1 VQRSILEQQAAGARV
16 IRAPRPAARRRRR
29 IGHQVWGPLYAL
41 PAAALIIIFI
51 GYPLGSI
58 VYHAFTQWDGLSAPQ
73 WVGLHNFSVLLHDPI
88 FRTALKNNL
97 LFAIS
102 VPIQLVVPLGLAY
115 LIHERIP
122 GWRFFRFT
130 FFLPAVLSTV
140 IVGILASFVLQLNG
154 PLNEVLGT
162 IGLHSLEN
170 NWLASAGTSIPMIIV
185 VVVWANFGYNVLIY
199 LGGLS
204 TIDPSLAEAARIDGA
219 TGWQVLRHV
228 YIPNLRRVM
237 ELVLVINTVTAFA
250 YMFAY
255 IYTITNGGPGF
266 DTYTSEFYIYTQAFT
281 EQNLGY
287 ASALGMVLTI
297 ILASIGYIQIRALTK
312 GRG

>member
-1 VQRSILEQQAAGARV
+1 VRG
-16 IRAPRPAARRRRR
+16 RR
-29 IGHQVWGPLYAL
+29 IGEQVWGPLYAL
-41 PAAALIIIFI
+41 PAVLVVLAFL

-58 VYHAFTQWDGLSAPQ
+58 AYHAFTRWDGLSSPQ
-73 WVGLHNFSVLLHDPI
+73 WVGFHNFGVLINDPI
-88 FRTALKNNL
+88 FRNALRNNL

-102 VPIQLVVPLGLAY
+102 VPIQLVVPLGLAF
-115 LIHERIP
+115 LIHNRIR

-140 IVGILASFVLQLNG
+140 VVGILASFVLQLDG
-154 PLNEVLGT
+154 PLNQALG
-162 IGLHSLEN
+162 ILGLHSLEN
-170 NWLASAGTSIPMIIV
+170 NWLGSASTSIPMIIL

-199 LGGLS
+199 LGGMS
-204 TIDPSLAEAARIDGA
+204 TIEPSLAEAARIDGA
-219 TGWQVLRHV
+219 TGWQVLRHI

-266 DTYTSEFYIYTQAFT
+266 DTYVSEFYIYSQAFT
-281 EQNLGY
+281 QQNLGY
-287 ASALGMVLTI
+287 ASAIGLVLTI

-312 GRG
+312 GRS

>member
-1 VQRSILEQQAAGARV
+1 MQNPPILENGAGARV
-16 IRAPRPAARRRRR
+16 IRASGPIPRRRRLSE
-29 IGHQVWGPLYAL
+29 QVWGPLYAL
-41 PAAALIIIFI
+41 PAILLILAFL

-58 VYHAFTQWDGLSAPQ
+58 VYHAFTRWDGLSAPQ
-73 WVGLHNFSVLLHDPI
+73 WVGLHNFRALVDDPI
-88 FRTALKNNL
+88 FRKAVLNNVF
-97 LFAIS
+97 FAIS
-102 VPIQLVVPLGLAY
+102 VPIQLVVPLGLAF

-140 IVGILASFVLQLNG
+140 IVGILASFALQLDG
-154 PLNEVLGT
+154 PLNQALGT
-162 IGLHSLEN
+162 LGLHSLEH
-170 NWLASAGTSIPMIIV
+170 NWLASAGTSIPMIIL

-199 LGGLS
+199 LGGMS
-204 TIDPSLAEAARIDGA
+204 TIEPSLAEAARIDGA
-219 TGWQVLRHV
+219 RSWQVLRHV

-266 DTYTSEFYIYTQAFT
+266 DTYTSEFYIYIQAFT

-287 ASALGMVLTI
+287 ASALGLVMIVL
-297 ILASIGYIQIRALTK
+297 LAGIGYLQIRALTK
-312 GRG
+312 GRS

>member
-1 VQRSILEQQAAGARV
+1 M
-16 IRAPRPAARRRRR
+16 
-29 IGHQVWGPLYAL
+29 WGILYAL
-41 PAAALIIIFI
+41 PAALLIVAFV
-51 GYPLGSI
+51 GYPLGS
-58 VYHAFTQWDGLSAPQ
+58 VAYHAFTRWDGLSPAH
-73 WVGLHNFSVLLHDPI
+73 WVGFHNFSVLVNDPI
-88 FRTALKNNL
+88 FRKALRNNL

-102 VPIQLVVPLGLAY
+102 VPIQLVVPLGLAF

-140 IVGILASFVLQLNG
+140 VVGILASFVLQLDG
-154 PLNEVLGT
+154 PLNEALRAL
-162 IGLHSLEN
+162 GLHSLQR
-170 NWLASAGTSIPMIIV
+170 NWLSSAGTSIPMIIL

-199 LGGLS
+199 LGGMS
-204 TIDPSLAEAARIDGA
+204 TIDPSLGEAARIDGA
-219 TGWQVLRHV
+219 TSWQVLRHV
-228 YIPNLRRVM
+228 YVPNLRRVM

-266 DTYTSEFYIYTQAFT
+266 DTYVSEFYIYSQAFT

-287 ASALGMVLTI
+287 ASAIGLVLTI
-297 ILASIGYIQIRALTK
+297 ILASIGYFQIRVLT
-312 GRG
+312 RTSS

>member
-1 VQRSILEQQAAGARV
+1 VA
-16 IRAPRPAARRRRR
+16 RAPQPTARRRR
-29 IGHQVWGPLYAL
+29 IPEQVWGPLYAL
-41 PAAALIIIFI
+41 PAAALIVAFL

-58 VYHAFTQWDGLSAPQ
+58 AYHALTRWDGLSPPQ
-73 WVGLHNFSVLLHDPI
+73 WVGLHNFSVLVNDPI
-88 FRTALKNNL
+88 FRKALKNNL

-102 VPIQLVVPLGLAY
+102 VPIQLVVPLGLAF
-115 LIHERIP
+115 LIHERAA
-122 GWRFFRFT
+122 GWRFFRFV

-140 IVGILASFVLQLNG
+140 VVGILASFALQLNG
-154 PLNEVLGT
+154 PLNEALGKV
-162 IGLHSLEN
+162 GLSSLEH
-170 NWLASAGTSIPMIIV
+170 NWLASASTSIPMIIL

-199 LGGLS
+199 LGGMS
-204 TIDPSLAEAARIDGA
+204 TIEPSLSEAARIDGA
-219 TGWQVLRHV
+219 SSWQVLRHV

-266 DTYTSEFYIYTQAFT
+266 DTYVSEFYIYTQAFT

-287 ASALGMVLTI
+287 ASAIGLVLTM
-297 ILASIGYIQIRALTK
+297 ILASIGFVQIRVLT
-312 GRG
+312 RTAR

>member
-1 VQRSILEQQAAGARV
+1 VHTRSILEPGAGARA
-16 IRAPRPAARRRRR
+16 IRAPGPTPRRRRL
-29 IGHQVWGPLYAL
+29 GEQVWGPLYAL
-41 PAAALIIIFI
+41 PAILLILGFL

-58 VYHAFTQWDGLSAPQ
+58 VYHAFTRWDGLSAPQ
-73 WVGLHNFSVLLHDPI
+73 WVGVHNFRVLVDDPI
-88 FRTALKNNL
+88 FGKAILNNA

-102 VPIQLVVPLGLAY
+102 VPIQLVIPLGLAF
-115 LIHERIP
+115 LIHERVP
-122 GWRFFRFT
+122 GWRFFRFA

-140 IVGILASFVLQLNG
+140 IVGILASFVLQLDG
-154 PLNEVLGT
+154 PLNQVLGT
-162 IGLHSLEN
+162 LGLHSLEH

-199 LGGLS
+199 LGGMS

-219 TGWQVLRHV
+219 RTWQVLRHV
-228 YIPNLRRVM
+228 YVPNLRRVM

-287 ASALGMVLTI
+287 ASALGLVMILL
-297 ILASIGYIQIRALTK
+297 LASIGYLQIRALTK
-312 GRG
+312 GRS

>member
-1 VQRSILEQQAAGARV
+1 MHTRSILEPGAGARA
-16 IRAPRPAARRRRR
+16 IRAPGPTPRRRRL
-29 IGHQVWGPLYAL
+29 GEQVWGPLYAL
-41 PAAALIIIFI
+41 PAILLILGFL

-58 VYHAFTQWDGLSAPQ
+58 VYHAFTRWDGLSAPQ
-73 WVGLHNFSVLLHDPI
+73 WVGVHNFRVLVDDPI
-88 FRTALKNNL
+88 FGKAILNNA

-102 VPIQLVVPLGLAY
+102 VPIQLVIPLGLAF
-115 LIHERIP
+115 LIHERVP
-122 GWRFFRFT
+122 GWRFFRFA

-140 IVGILASFVLQLNG
+140 IVGILASFVLQLDG
-154 PLNEVLGT
+154 PLNQVLGT
-162 IGLHSLEN
+162 LGLHSLEH

-199 LGGLS
+199 LGGMS

-219 TGWQVLRHV
+219 RTWQVLRHV
-228 YIPNLRRVM
+228 YVPNLRRVM

-287 ASALGMVLTI
+287 ASALGLVMILL
-297 ILASIGYIQIRALTK
+297 LASIGYLQIRALTK
-312 GRG
+312 GRS